1 MKLELGFDLPF
12 ERPTVWPAFGDV
24 GLLVSCMPGA
34 TLRSGVDERP
44 LRFDFAVKLGPIGA
58 KFSGE
63 GDLIYGDFEGVLSGT
78 GTDRSTA
85 SRVKGQAQFRLH
97 EVEGATRVNIEVD
110 FALGGVLAQFGRGG
124 IIKEVAAGI
133 VRQFADNLRHRL
145 EGGTA
150 DATPARE
157 SDALDAGKLM
167 WGVVRNRFA
176 TKDRT
181 DDGGAA

>member
-1 MKLELGFDLPF
+1 VKLELGFDLPLPPV
-12 ERPTVWPAFGDV
+12 EVWPSFGNLA
-24 GLLVSCMPGA
+24 LLVSCMPGA
-34 TLRSGVDERP
+34 TLRSRVDERP
-44 LRFDFAVKLGPIGA
+44 LRFDFAVNLGPIGA

-63 GDLIYGDFEGVLSGT
+63 GNLTFGDFEGVLSGT

-97 EVEGATRVNIEVD
+97 EIEGATHVSVEVD

-124 IIKEVAAGI
+124 IVKEVAAGI

-150 DATPARE
+150 GAAPARE

-176 TKDRT
+176 AKDRK